1 MRLHGTLLA
10 ADQASRLLRYRLLPF
25 DEAGYTNVGKIT
37 ASAGTLTYA
46 PAEDFVLNFEHE
58 RTRPLGRG
66 VELAEY
72 PDGVDLTVRVL
83 ATSSGNDLLVEADEG
98 VRTGISVEVEDP
110 VVRGGR
116 LLGGHVS
123 GAAAVVDPAFDSAR
137 LVASEQPDA
146 PDEGDVTPD
155 TTPDATP
162 DTSPGV
168 SGDDTPATSTDDPDT
183 DEETPD
189 EDDEKEGS
197 DMDTD
202 TVATAPK
209 LAAGRKRQPDKP
221 LTFMQAMHAI
231 VRLKAGD
238 RSDLARLEP
247 AAQLFAAFGDA
258 TTSVTSAD
266 VDAASQPQWLGE
278 VWSPADYT
286 RRIIPLITSA
296 PLTSLRLQGF
306 KWAEKPTVA
315 KYAGAIAEIHSSP
328 VSLAPVNEAA
338 QRWAGGN
345 RLDRAITDFPDAGV
359 LASYLR
365 MLNLDYAQKT
375 DLDCLA
381 VLLAE
386 AAAVVPGDV
395 PAGQAPGWAGLVDG
409 ALALIEFG
417 TPSFAVVA
425 PDLWRDMAFTTQ
437 DDALSFLTQSLG
449 LTEGAFAGFR
459 IVPHPDV
466 PDGQLVVGIKAAA
479 THYELPGS
487 PLRVNAQAI
496 AVGSI
501 DEAVFG
507 YDGTIVHDPR
517 GLALVTT
524 VPVLPFAAADQAH
537 DEQAGEGKRKR

>member
-1 MRLHGTLLA
+1 MRLLGTLLT
-10 ADQASRLLRYRLLPF
+10 ADRASRVLRYRLLPF
-25 DEAGYTNVGKIT
+25 EEPGYTNVGKIT
-37 ASAGTLTYA
+37 ASAGCLQLCA
-46 PAEDFVLNFEHE
+46 AEDFVLNLEHE

-66 VELAEY
+66 VELTETPAGI
-72 PDGVDLTVRVL
+72 DVSVRIL
-83 ATSSGNDLLVEADEG
+83 ATSAGNDLLVEADEG
-98 VRTGISVEVEDP
+98 VRTGISVEVDDP

-116 LLGGHVS
+116 LLGGAVNG
-123 GAAAVVDPAFDSAR
+123 GAAVRDPAFNSAR
-137 LVASEQPDA
+137 LAASEQDDA
-146 PDEGDVTPD
+146 PDEGD
-155 TTPDATP
+155 TTPDKSP
-162 DTSPGV
+162 DTSGDKPAV
-168 SGDDTPATSTDDPDT
+168 SPTPTSDDDPDQDDT
-183 DEETPD
+183 SPDTGDD

-209 LAAGRKRQPDKP
+209 LAANRKRQPEKP
-221 LTFMQAMHAI
+221 LTFMQAVQAI

-238 RSDLARLEP
+238 HSDLARLEP

-278 VWSPADYT
+278 VWSPAEYT

-296 PLTSLRLQGF
+296 PLTSLRMQGF
-306 KWAEKPTVA
+306 RWVEKPTVA
-315 KYAGAIAEIHSSP
+315 KYPGAIAEINSTP

-345 RLDRAITDFPDAGV
+345 RLDRAIFDFPDAGV

-386 AAAVVPGDV
+386 ATDVVPGAV
-395 PAGQAPGWAGLVDG
+395 PAGQTAGWAALVDA
-409 ALALIEFG
+409 ALALIPYG
-417 TPSFAVVA
+417 SPGFAVVA

-437 DDALSFLTQSLG
+437 DDALTFLTQSLG

-459 IVPHPDV
+459 VVVHPDI
-466 PDGQLVVGIKAAA
+466 PDGQVLAGIKAAS

-496 AVGSI
+496 AVGSV

-507 YDGTIVHDPR
+507 YDGTIVHDAR

-524 VPVLPFAAADQAH
+524 APVLPFSADDQ
-537 DEQAGEGKRKR
+537 DVVVDQGEGKSKH

>member
-1 MRLHGTLLA
+1 MRLLGTLLS
-10 ADQASRLLRYRLLPF
+10 ADRASRVLRYRLLPF
-25 DEAGYTNVGKIT
+25 GEPGYTNVGKIT
-37 ASAGTLTYA
+37 AAAGCLQLA
-46 PAEDFVLNFEHE
+46 PVEDFVLNFEHE

-66 VELAEY
+66 VELAET
-72 PDGVDLTVRVL
+72 PAGLDVSVRIL
-83 ATSSGNDLLVEADEG
+83 ATSAGNDLLVEADEG
-98 VRTGISVEVEDP
+98 VRTGISVEVDEP
-110 VVRGGR
+110 VVRGGQ
-116 LLGGHVS
+116 LLGGYVS
-123 GAAAVVDPAFDSAR
+123 GAAAVVDPAFTSAR
-137 LVASEQPDA
+137 LVASQLPDA
-146 PDEGDVTPD
+146 PDEGTD
-155 TTPDATP
+155 TTPDTDPDTTGDTP
-162 DTSPGV
+162 DVSPDPTS
-168 SGDDTPATSTDDPDT
+168 DDDPDT
-183 DEETPD
+183 TDTP
-189 EDDEKEGS
+189 EDDMEP
-197 DMDTD
+197 DDLDQTAAP
-202 TVATAPK
+202 VATAPR
-209 LAAGRKRQPDKP
+209 LAASRKRQPDKP
-221 LTFMQAMHAI
+221 LTFMQAVQAI

-238 RSDLARLEP
+238 HSDLARLEP

-278 VWSPADYT
+278 VWSPAEYT

-306 KWAEKPTVA
+306 RWVEKPTVA
-315 KYAGAIAEIHSSP
+315 KYPGAIAEINSTP

-345 RLDRAITDFPDAGV
+345 RIDRAITDFPDAGV

-365 MLNLDYAQKT
+365 MLNVDYAQKT

-386 AAAVVPGDV
+386 ATPVTAGAV
-395 PAGQAPGWAGLVDG
+395 PAGQTVGWAALVDA
-409 ALALIEFG
+409 ALALVDYG

-425 PDLWRDMAFTTQ
+425 KDLWRDMAFTTQ
-437 DDALSFLTQSLG
+437 DDALTFLTQSLG

-466 PDGQLVVGIKAAA
+466 PDGSLVAGIKAAS

-507 YDGTIVHDPR
+507 YDGTIVHDAR
-517 GLALVTT
+517 GLALVATAPV
-524 VPVLPFAAADQAH
+524 VPLAF
-537 DEQAGEGKRKR
+537 DEQSKPADKS

>member
-10 ADQASRLLRYRLLPF
+10 ADQASRVLRYRLLPYG
-25 DEAGYTNVGKIT
+25 EAGYTNVGKVT
-37 ASAGTLTYA
+37 AAAGALRLCA
-46 PAEDFVLNFEHE
+46 AEDFVLNLEHD
-58 RTRPLGRG
+58 RHRPLARG
-66 VELAEY
+66 VELTETPAGL
-72 PDGVDLTVRVL
+72 DVAVRVL
-83 ATSSGNDLLVEADEG
+83 ATSAGDDLLVEAAEG
-98 VRTGISVEVEDP
+98 VRTGISVEVDGP
-110 VVRGGR
+110 VVRAGR
-116 LLGGHVS
+116 LIGGAVT
-123 GAAAVVDPAFDSAR
+123 GGGAVVDPAFDSAR
-137 LVASEQPDA
+137 LVASELDDA
-146 PDEGDVTPD
+146 PDDGTPSPDTTPD
-155 TTPDATP
+155 TTPDRP
-162 DTSPGV
+162 SVSPTL
-168 SGDDTPATSTDDPDT
+168 SSDDDDTDDTDDT
-183 DEETPD
+183 DDSE
-189 EDDEKEGS
+189 EDDMEPDDQGQ
-197 DMDTD
+197 TAAP
-202 TVATAPK
+202 VATAPR
-209 LAAGRKRQPDKP
+209 LAASRQRQPERP

-238 RSDLARLEP
+238 HSDLARLEP

-266 VDAASQPQWLGE
+266 VEAASQPQWLGE
-278 VWSPADYT
+278 VWSPAEYT
-286 RRIIPLITSA
+286 RRIIPLISSA

-306 KWAEKPTVA
+306 RWAEKPTVA

-345 RLDRAITDFPDAGV
+345 RVDRSITDFPDAGV
-359 LASYLR
+359 LSSYIR
-365 MLNLDYAQKT
+365 MLNLSYAEET

-386 AAAVVPGDV
+386 ATAVVPGAV
-395 PAGQAPGWAGLVDG
+395 PAGQTAGWAALVDG
-409 ALALIEFG
+409 ALALIKYG
-417 TPSFAVVA
+417 APSFAIVA

-437 DDALSFLTQSLG
+437 EQALTFLSQSLG
-449 LTEGAFAGFR
+449 LTEGSFAGFS
-459 IVPHPDV
+459 IVPHDDV

-507 YDGTIVHDPR
+507 YDGTIVHDAR

-524 VPVLPFAAADQAH
+524 APPLPFA
-537 DEQAGEGKRKR
+537 EQAPDDAGSKAGKH

>member
-10 ADQASRLLRYRLLPF
+10 ADRDSRLLRYRLLPF
-25 DEAGYTNVGKIT
+25 GEAGYTNVGKIT
-37 ASAGTLTYA
+37 AAAGTLTYA
-46 PAEDFVLNFEHE
+46 PIEEFVLNLEHE

-66 VELAEY
+66 VEIAET
-72 PDGVDLTVRVL
+72 PGGVDLAVRVL
-83 ATSSGNDLLVEADEG
+83 ATSAGDDLLIEADEG
-98 VRTGISVEVEDP
+98 VRTGISVEVDDP

-116 LLGGHVS
+116 LLGGRVS
-123 GAAAVVDPAFDSAR
+123 GAAAVVDPAFTSAR
-137 LVASEQPDA
+137 LVASELPDA
-146 PDEGDVTPD
+146 ADEGRHVHPDTPD
-155 TTPDATP
+155 TDSPDTP
-162 DTSPGV
+162 DTSP
-168 SGDDTPATSTDDPDT
+168 DKDAPTSDDDPDT
-183 DEETPD
+183 PDTDSPDTPD
-189 EDDEKEGS
+189 KDDEKEGS

-202 TVATAPK
+202 TVATAPR
-209 LAAGRKRQPDKP
+209 LAAGRKRQADKP

-238 RSDLARLEP
+238 NSDLARLEP

-278 VWSPADYT
+278 MWSPAEFT

-296 PLTSLRLQGF
+296 PLTSLRMQGF
-306 KWAEKPTVA
+306 KWVEKPTVA
-315 KYAGAIAEIHSSP
+315 KYAGAIAEINSTP

-345 RLDRAITDFPDAGV
+345 RLDRAIFDFPDAGV

-386 AAAVVPGDV
+386 ATPVTPGAVPD
-395 PAGQAPGWAGLVDG
+395 GQAPGWAAIIDAAMG
-409 ALALIEFG
+409 LIEFG
-417 TPSFAVVA
+417 PPGFAVVA
-425 PDLWRDMAFTTQ
+425 PDLWRDMAFTTD

-449 LTEGAFAGFR
+449 LTEGAVAGFR
-459 IVPHPDV
+459 IAVHPDV
-466 PDGQLVVGIKAAA
+466 PDGQVLAGIKAAA

-487 PLRVNAQAI
+487 PLRVNAAAI

-501 DEAVFG
+501 DEAVHG

-524 VPVLPFAAADQAH
+524 VPVLPLADDASSS
-537 DEQAGEGKRKR
+537 RKRTAKA